1 MLNIEIN
8 NPELEESLK
17 QLYGNNKQ
25 SIANAFA
32 DFVQQRKIKQDIGIS
47 ISQLEAGE
55 ALPLQDVMRK
65 TYRENRSRIPNLSLP
80 KPKNNV
86 FNTGCKP

>member
-32 DFVQQRKIKQDIGIS
+32 DFVQQRKTKQDIGIS
-47 ISQLEAGE
+47 IAQLDAGE
-55 ALPLQDVMRK
+55 AVPLQDVMQAIGK
-65 TYRENRSRIPNLSLP
+65 KY
-80 KPKNNV
+80 
-86 FNTGCKP
+86 FFTG

>member
-8 NPELEESLK
+8 NPELEENLK

-25 SIANAFA
+25 SLVTAFA

-47 ISQLEAGE
+47 ISQLDAGE
-55 ALPLQDVMRK
+55 AMPLQDVMQALRK
-65 TYRENRSRIPNLSLP
+65 TYE
-80 KPKNNV
+80 
-86 FNTGCKP
+86 

>member
-25 SIANAFA
+25 SLVTAFA
-32 DFVQQRKIKQDIGIS
+32 DFIQQRKIKQDIGIS
-47 ISQLEAGE
+47 ISQLDAGE
-55 ALPLQDVMRK
+55 ALPLQDVMQALRK
-65 TYRENRSRIPNLSLP
+65 KYE
-80 KPKNNV
+80 
-86 FNTGCKP
+86 

>member
-25 SIANAFA
+25 SLVTAFA
-32 DFVQQRKIKQDIGIS
+32 DFVQQRNIKQDIGIS
-47 ISQLEAGE
+47 ISQLDAGE
-55 ALPLQDVMRK
+55 ALPLQDVMQALRK
-65 TYRENRSRIPNLSLP
+65 KYE
-80 KPKNNV
+80 
-86 FNTGCKP
+86 

>member
-25 SIANAFA
+25 SLVTAFA
-32 DFVQQRKIKQDIGIS
+32 DFVQQRKIKQNIGIS
-47 ISQLEAGE
+47 ISQLDVGE
-55 ALPLQDVMRK
+55 ALPLHEVMQALRK
-65 TYRENRSRIPNLSLP
+65 KYE
-80 KPKNNV
+80 
-86 FNTGCKP
+86 

>member
-25 SIANAFA
+25 SLVTAFA
-32 DFVQQRKIKQDIGIS
+32 DFVQQRKIKQDIGTS
-47 ISQLEAGE
+47 ISQFDAGE
-55 ALPLQDVMRK
+55 ALPLQDVMQALRK
-65 TYRENRSRIPNLSLP
+65 KY
-80 KPKNNV
+80 K
-86 FNTGCKP
+86 

>member
-17 QLYGNNKQ
+17 QPYGNNKQ
-25 SIANAFA
+25 SLVTAFA

-47 ISQLEAGE
+47 ISQLDAGE
-55 ALPLQDVMRK
+55 AMPLQDVMQALRK
-65 TYRENRSRIPNLSLP
+65 TYE
-80 KPKNNV
+80 
-86 FNTGCKP
+86 

>member
-25 SIANAFA
+25 SLVTAFA

-47 ISQLEAGE
+47 ISQLDAGE
-55 ALPLQDVMRK
+55 ALPLQDVMQALRK
-65 TYRENRSRIPNLSLP
+65 KYE
-80 KPKNNV
+80 
-86 FNTGCKP
+86 

>member
-25 SIANAFA
+25 SLVTAFA
-32 DFVQQRKIKQDIGIS
+32 DFVQQRKIKQDIGTS
-47 ISQLEAGE
+47 ISQFDAGE
-55 ALPLQDVMRK
+55 ALPLQDVMQALRK
-65 TYRENRSRIPNLSLP
+65 KYE
-80 KPKNNV
+80 
-86 FNTGCKP
+86 

>member
-25 SIANAFA
+25 SLVTAFA

-47 ISQLEAGE
+47 ISQFDAGE
-55 ALPLQDVMRK
+55 ALPLQDVMQALRK
-65 TYRENRSRIPNLSLP
+65 KYE
-80 KPKNNV
+80 
-86 FNTGCKP
+86 

>member
-8 NPELEESLK
+8 NSELEENLK

-25 SIANAFA
+25 SIVTAFA

-47 ISQLEAGE
+47 ISQLDAGE
-55 ALPLQDVMRK
+55 ALPLQDVMQAL
-65 TYRENRSRIPNLSLP
+65 RI
-80 KPKNNV
+80 
-86 FNTGCKP
+86 

>member
-8 NPELEESLK
+8 NPELEENLK

-25 SIANAFA
+25 SLVTAFA

-47 ISQLEAGE
+47 ISQLDAGE
-55 ALPLQDVMRK
+55 ALPLQDVMQALRK
-65 TYRENRSRIPNLSLP
+65 KYE
-80 KPKNNV
+80 
-86 FNTGCKP
+86 

>member
-17 QLYGNNKQ
+17 QLYGNNKK

-32 DFVQQRKIKQDIGIS
+32 DFVQQRKIRQDIGIS
-47 ISQLEAGE
+47 ISQLEARE
-55 ALPLQDVMRK
+55 ALPLQDVMQAIGK
-65 TYRENRSRIPNLSLP
+65 KY
-80 KPKNNV
+80 
-86 FNTGCKP
+86 FFTG

>member
-32 DFVQQRKIKQDIGIS
+32 DFVQQRKIWQDKGIS

-55 ALPLQDVMRK
+55 ALPLQDVMQAIGK
-65 TYRENRSRIPNLSLP
+65 KY
-80 KPKNNV
+80 
-86 FNTGCKP
+86 FFTG

>member
-25 SIANAFA
+25 SLVTAFA
-32 DFVQQRKIKQDIGIS
+32 DFVQQRNIKQDIGIS
-47 ISQLEAGE
+47 ISQLDAGE
-55 ALPLQDVMRK
+55 AMPLQDVMQALRK
-65 TYRENRSRIPNLSLP
+65 TYE
-80 KPKNNV
+80 
-86 FNTGCKP
+86 

>member
-55 ALPLQDVMRK
+55 ALPLQEVMQK
-65 TYRENRSRIPNLSLP
+65 IYRENRP
-80 KPKNNV
+80 
-86 FNTGCKP
+86 

>member
-25 SIANAFA
+25 SLVTAFA

-47 ISQLEAGE
+47 ISQLDAGE
-55 ALPLQDVMRK
+55 ALPLQDVMQALRK
-65 TYRENRSRIPNLSLP
+65 TYE
-80 KPKNNV
+80 
-86 FNTGCKP
+86 

>member
-55 ALPLQDVMRK
+55 ALPLHEVMQAIHK
-65 TYRENRSRIPNLSLP
+65 KYE
-80 KPKNNV
+80 
-86 FNTGCKP
+86 

>member
-17 QLYGNNKQ
+17 QFYGNNKQ
-25 SIANAFA
+25 SLVTAFA

-47 ISQLEAGE
+47 ISQLDAGE
-55 ALPLQDVMRK
+55 ALPLQDVMQALRK
-65 TYRENRSRIPNLSLP
+65 KYE
-80 KPKNNV
+80 
-86 FNTGCKP
+86 

>member
-25 SIANAFA
+25 SLVTAFA

-47 ISQLEAGE
+47 ISQFDAGE
-55 ALPLQDVMRK
+55 ALPLQDVIQALRK
-65 TYRENRSRIPNLSLP
+65 KYE
-80 KPKNNV
+80 
-86 FNTGCKP
+86 

>member
-8 NPELEESLK
+8 NSELEENLK

-25 SIANAFA
+25 SIVTAFA

-47 ISQLEAGE
+47 ISQLDAGE
-55 ALPLQDVMRK
+55 ALPLQDVMQALRK
-65 TYRENRSRIPNLSLP
+65 KYE
-80 KPKNNV
+80 
-86 FNTGCKP
+86 